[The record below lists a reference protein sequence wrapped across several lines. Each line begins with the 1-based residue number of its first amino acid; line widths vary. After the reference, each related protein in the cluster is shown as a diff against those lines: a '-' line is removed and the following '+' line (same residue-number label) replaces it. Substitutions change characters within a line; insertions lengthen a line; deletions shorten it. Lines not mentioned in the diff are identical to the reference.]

1 MLIPKDEFKN
11 TVINVRVGNATIQIK
26 AEDITQK
33 HIEAYKN
40 HVDLTYFVEE
50 FTISEEPRKELLDL
64 QEYDPQKHD
73 IKNVIQAEIDNR
85 LEEEKPKKT
94 RTRKKK

>member
-1 MLIPKDEFKN
+1 MLVPKQEFKN
-11 TVINVRVGNATIQIK
+11 TVISVRVGNATIQIK

-40 HVDLTYFVEE
+40 HVDLTYFVED

-73 IKNVIQAEIDNR
+73 IKNILQEEID
-85 LEEEKPKKT
+85 KPKKR

>member
-1 MLIPKDEFKN
+1 MLIPKEQFKN
-11 TVINVRVGNATIQIK
+11 TVISIKVGSATIQIK

-40 HVDLTYFVEE
+40 HVDLSYFVEE
-50 FTISEEPRKELLDL
+50 VVIEEEPSKELLDL
-64 QEYDPQKHD
+64 QTYDPEKHSPEN
-73 IKNVIQAEIDNR
+73 IIQAVIAQR
-85 LEEEKPKKT
+85 LEEEPKKR

>member
-1 MLIPKDEFKN
+1 MLIPKEQFKN
-11 TVINVRVGNATIQIK
+11 TVISIKVGNATIQIK

-40 HVDLTYFVEE
+40 HVDLTYFVED

-73 IKNVIQAEIDNR
+73 IKNILQEEIDKR
-85 LEEEKPKKT
+85 LEESKKR

>member
-1 MLIPKDEFKN
+1 MLIPKEQFKN
-11 TVINVRVGNATIQIK
+11 TVISIKVGNATIQIK

-40 HVDLTYFVEE
+40 HVDLTYFVED

-73 IKNVIQAEIDNR
+73 IKNILQEEIDKR
-85 LEEEKPKKT
+85 LEEPKKR